1 MLTLIDQIFHRHG
14 DRTPKILPP
23 TNLTQLGY
31 QEVYTSGEYFRNR
44 YVASDAS
51 LKVTGLNA
59 NTVKLSQI
67 SVTAPLDNVLQ
78 SSAQGFLQG
87 LYPPVETTQTLRN
100 GTIVSA
106 PFGGYQIIPINLVS
120 SGTGSEDNGWLQDAS
135 GCANAQISSNKYF
148 TSNDYMSKLNST
160 KSFYQ
165 SLVPVVNR
173 TFAANATTFKNAY
186 TSKLIYIISSPS
198 QIKLTRSV
206 FDLINVAEIHNATI
220 QSDSVLTND
229 TLFQIRTLADT
240 HEFGLAYNASEPGDA
255 RAMPGMQLA
264 GEILKFLNNTINTN
278 GTSKMGIQFGA
289 YASFL
294 SYFGLA
300 NLTMANTDFY
310 GVPDYASAMIFELF
324 ANGTQ
329 SGFPAASDL
338 QVRFLFHNGTTSNIS
353 EPVVY
358 PLFGG
363 LDTSI
368 PWTTFQSK
376 MNSFAVSTTQDWC
389 MKCGNTTGTCA
400 AYVSGSG
407 SNTSSGSA
415 SASGKSSGGISKAV
429 AGVIGAMVTLAV
441 ILGLEALI
449 MAVGGFRLVNKK
461 NLAGKGMSPTSSQ
474 IKA

>member
-1 MLTLIDQIFHRHG
+1 
-14 DRTPKILPP
+14 
-23 TNLTQLGY
+23 
-31 QEVYTSGEYFRNR
+31 
-44 YVASDAS
+44 

-100 GTIVSA
+100 GTVVSA

-165 SLVPVVNR
+165 TLVPVVNR

-186 TSKLIYIISSPS
+186 TI
-198 QIKLTRSV
+198 

-229 TLFQIRTLADT
+229 TLFQIRALADT

-264 GEILKFLNNTINTN
+264 GEILKFFNNTINTN

-324 ANGTQ
+324 SNGTQ

-363 LDTSI
+363 SDTSI
-368 PWTTFQSK
+368 SWTTFQSK

-389 MKCGNTTGTCA
+389 MKCGNTTDTCA